1 MGRVTYNRTAS
12 DWGKVVD
19 AVRHAGGGHI
29 TLPALDLSLILDGY
43 RQLTAEREEAL
54 TVLDTWQQRGLVDN
68 VAVLD
73 MHRALGVISQESYD
87 DQVRAAEAPRPAVS
101 GVDTTREGCVDHIP
115 VASGSCR
122 ECAQAQGVAL

>member
-1 MGRVTYNRTAS
+1 MSRVTYNRTAA

-29 TLPALDLSLILDGY
+29 TLPTLDLTLILHGY

-54 TVLDTWQQRGLVDN
+54 TVLDTWHRQGLIDSA
-68 VAVLD
+68 AVLD
-73 MHRALGVISQESYD
+73 MQRALGVISQEQYD
-87 DQVRAAEAPRPAVS
+87 EQVRAASAASSAVS

-122 ECAQAQGVAL
+122 ECAQAQGVTL